1 MSKKNAQNSK
11 NTSKKQKDT
20 NGNQPSRN
28 QWYEIDYLL
37 VEEVAIGD
45 TKLRLVQNPNNKSK
59 YIQLWSSLS
68 NQWNIAYRY
77 DVDEQWNK
85 WKKYADI
92 HSERRKQRDGARND
106 LLVERPRKSTKRK
119 SKSKASVKR
128 TENSFQCI
136 REPRFKSA

>member
-1 MSKKNAQNSK
+1 MTGLPQ
-11 NTSKKQKDT
+11 
-20 NGNQPSRN
+20 SRN

-37 VEEVAIGD
+37 VEEVVIGD

-77 DVDEQWNK
+77 DVEESWNK

-92 HSERRKQRDGARND
+92 HSERRKQRDRARND
-106 LLVERPRKSTKRK
+106 LLVERPRKTPKRK
-119 SKSKASVKR
+119 PKSKASVKR
-128 TENSFQCI
+128 SKNSFQCI
-136 REPRFKSA
+136 REPGFKSA